1 MSLLAPR
8 PRAARPESRARGAPT
23 SGDEESA
30 AARVRPPT
38 RGEDAMD
45 MQSGATTEGAG
56 EVTQTE
62 GAVEATWMEQ
72 ADVAEGPPPA
82 DQGALVLANGI
93 VVIAAVAGLLEV
105 IQRLRGSRA
114 WPVPLVIYSTLLPIT
129 LFFLLGARAVGADLS
144 LLHVGAV
151 LAPAPLILLLGR
163 RRAAA

>member
-1 MSLLAPR
+1 
-8 PRAARPESRARGAPT
+8 
-23 SGDEESA
+23 
-30 AARVRPPT
+30 
-38 RGEDAMD
+38 MD
-45 MQSGATTEGAG
+45 MQSGATIESPGEESPAEG
-56 EVTQTE
+56 TLQ
-62 GAVEATWMEQ
+62 ATWMEQ
-72 ADVAEGPPPA
+72 ADAADGPPPA

-144 LLHVGAV
+144 LVHVGAV
-151 LAPAPLILLLGR
+151 LAPAPLIFLLGR

>member
-1 MSLLAPR
+1 
-8 PRAARPESRARGAPT
+8 
-23 SGDEESA
+23 
-30 AARVRPPT
+30 
-38 RGEDAMD
+38 MD
-45 MQSGATTEGAG
+45 MQSGTTIESPG
-56 EVTQTE
+56 EESPAEETVQ
-62 GAVEATWMEQ
+62 ATWMEQ
-72 ADVAEGPPPA
+72 ADAAEGPPPA

-144 LLHVGAV
+144 LVHVGAV
-151 LAPAPLILLLGR
+151 LAPAPLIFLLGR